1 MPPDHQN
8 QSDGRYWIHRTGV
21 MSLALAQP
29 QPDAIRA
36 ACRRHDLEQIMGA
49 AVDLVMAIALR
60 HPMVKADIDAS
71 KPVIDAA

>member
-1 MPPDHQN
+1 
-8 QSDGRYWIHRTGV
+8 
-21 MSLALAQP
+21 
-29 QPDAIRA
+29 
-36 ACRRHDLEQIMGA
+36 MGA